1 MSKPAAS
8 RLEKTPTRNRNATW
22 SGLTQTI
29 LRTGAIYLDDCP
41 DRRIIP
47 IWLIVFGCVSLVQS
61 FIDIGKR
68 CFRKK
73 NEGDEDGA
81 VRERGERRKTRG

>member
-1 MSKPAAS
+1 M
-8 RLEKTPTRNRNATW
+8 
-22 SGLTQTI
+22 
-29 LRTGAIYLDDCP
+29 
-41 DRRIIP
+41 
-47 IWLIVFGCVSLVQS
+47 FGCVSLVQS

-81 VRERGERRKTRG
+81 VRERGEREKQEAERKEEGERGRKNGVRRETEKGGKKERKKGGIVFAAVVYCHAE

>member
-1 MSKPAAS
+1 MYPSP
-8 RLEKTPTRNRNATW
+8 PTG
-22 SGLTQTI
+22 S
-29 LRTGAIYLDDCP
+29 IYLHDCP
-41 DRRIIP
+41 GRKNIP

-73 NEGDEDGA
+73 NEEDEEGA
-81 VRERGERRKTRG
+81 VRKEGGRGGEKIEGEGEKMRG